1 MSSFQVEESTI
12 QWGRVCV
19 RLTLYVVAGALVR
32 HVVLWLWPDAPP
44 QVALAAAGGVTVALT
59 SRWLYKI
66 RNQPDKYWQLLP
78 VHWEVAFQLL
88 QGVFDRFVSE
98 VASRPSQHPTMLNLY
113 ALSLIHEE
121 HSAIESARRSQ
132 LLPHSPDLPTTSE
145 FAAELRLFS
154 QFAVCAYGFYLAG
167 ALRSPEAPMPLQELL
182 ARKTGIDESDL
193 LFFNHSV
200 VAALQTAPKKPR
212 SGELDGG
219 VPRYLVA
226 LHRPSKSIVL
236 AIRGSVA
243 LSDWAIDLI
252 CDNVPFLTGFAHGGI
267 VWAAKELLIDA
278 APHLQDAMRQ
288 HPECDRLVITGH
300 SLGGGVATIISLLL
314 LANLASSP
322 LKLTDEQRGKLLC
335 VAAAPPPVVGPPH
348 AVATMCGGINLDSH
362 IFTIVN
368 REDVVPRISFRS
380 VARLSRQI
388 DIIDSLPLTTSERF
402 EIMRNGGSAAIRAV
416 LTRET
421 RAALSFAPLGDEQAD
436 KELVLSGKIFYK
448 DAAGN
453 WRVPPPAAFQHI
465 ILSTRMVL
473 DHFPHEYVSM
483 FDPPASEAEATAAE
497 RTEAE
502 AKQPN
507 TNAEI
512 KLKHT

>member
-1 MSSFQVEESTI
+1 MSIFQDTTI
-12 QWGRVCV
+12 QWGRICV
-19 RLTLYVVAGALVR
+19 RLSLYVVAGAVVR
-32 HVVLWLWPDAPP
+32 HFVLRLWPDTPP
-44 QVALAAAGGVTVALT
+44 PLALAAAGGVTVALT
-59 SRWLYKI
+59 SRWIYKI
-66 RNQPDKYWQLLP
+66 RHRPDKYWQLLP
-78 VHWEVAFQLL
+78 SHWEVAFQLL
-88 QGVFDRFVSE
+88 QAVFDRFLTE

-113 ALSLIHEE
+113 ALSLIHAEN
-121 HSAIESARRSQ
+121 SAFESARRAS
-132 LLPHSPDLPTTSE
+132 LLPHSPQLPTTPE

-154 QFAVCAYGFYLAG
+154 QFAFCAYGFYLAG
-167 ALRSPEAPMPLQELL
+167 ALRSPETPMPLQELL

-193 LFFNHSV
+193 LFFNHSL

-278 APHLQDAMRQ
+278 APHLQQAMKD
-288 HPECDRLVITGH
+288 HPDCDRLVITGH
-300 SLGGGVATIISLLL
+300 SLGGGIATIISLLL
-314 LANLASSP
+314 LADLASLP
-322 LKLTDEQRGKLLC
+322 LSLTAEQRAKLLC

-362 IFTIVN
+362 IFTLVN

-388 DIIDSLPLTTSERF
+388 DVIDSLPLTTSERF
-402 EIMRNGGSAAIRAV
+402 EIMRNGDSAPIHAV

-421 RAALSFAPLGDEQAD
+421 KAALSFAPIADEQVD

-448 DAAGN
+448 DNVGN

-465 ILSTRMVL
+465 VLSTRMVL
-473 DHFPHEYVSM
+473 DHFPHEYVNM
-483 FDPPASEAEATAAE
+483 FDPAE
-497 RTEAE
+497 TEQE
-502 AKQPN
+502 TEQGENHTETTTIN
-507 TNAEI
+507 TEI